1 MTANAM
7 RGDQERCLA
16 AGMDGY
22 VSKSI
27 PVKELFAAIQTVLG
41 NSRLPFGNSALN
53 QQRPLMGN
61 PPVGNEAGT

>member
-1 MTANAM
+1 MTANAL
-7 RGDQERCLA
+7 RGDHERCLA

-27 PVKELFAAIQTVLG
+27 PVKELFAVIQTVLG
-41 NSRLPFGNSALN
+41 YSQVPSGNGALN